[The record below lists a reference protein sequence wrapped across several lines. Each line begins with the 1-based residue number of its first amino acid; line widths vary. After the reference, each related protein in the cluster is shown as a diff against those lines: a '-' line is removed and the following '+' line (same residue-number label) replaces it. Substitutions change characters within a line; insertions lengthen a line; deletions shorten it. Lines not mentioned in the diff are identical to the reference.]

1 MRSVAWKTIEKALKT
16 NSDVIL
22 LPSRT
27 TKGAMVYLRLP
38 GHEESDHRGL
48 WELLA
53 LPSPT
58 FYERCPA
65 EDFVDPTA
73 ATVES
78 PKGQLIPGYMRF
90 FKRVVAMKHPVT
102 GQRIFK
108 GSEIKRIIPG
118 AFRGWQHGKFK
129 ADFKDG
135 NLSDMAKFQQKIP
148 WRRIPHYG
156 DPIGGKRETN
166 TTYTF

>member
-1 MRSVAWKTIEKALKT
+1 MEKALET

-27 TKGAMVYLRLP
+27 TKGAMVYLKLP
-38 GHEESDHRGL
+38 GHEDSDHRGL
-48 WELLA
+48 WEILA

-58 FYERCPA
+58 FFERCPA
-65 EDFVDPTA
+65 EDFVDTSE
-73 ATVES
+73 ATRES
-78 PKGQLIPGYMRF
+78 PKGKLIPGYIRF
-90 FKRVVAMKHPVT
+90 FKRAVVMKHPVT
-102 GQRIFK
+102 GSRIFNASK
-108 GSEIKRIIPG
+108 VKRYIPD
-118 AFRGWQHGKFK
+118 ALKGWQHAKFK
-129 ADFKDG
+129 QDFLEG
-135 NLSDMAKFQQKIP
+135 NLSEEAKFQKKIP